1 MRTENETKDTK
12 TMNYARFEV
21 SDLTKVKD
29 KLGRYADLIG
39 PRAST
44 TDAHSKLS
52 ENVRYDEDCK
62 FGTYE
67 LKVTTQFTTAIE
79 TKTVTIRVEESYAR
93 EAPFTDALKITFTLT
108 DQTRYKRSDDDYYGS
123 KTDTFDEFYVQAKS
137 TEVWQNFPCIQAI
150 HQELVNEFTN
160 LLCPRY
166 IR

>member
-1 MRTENETKDTK
+1 
-12 TMNYARFEV
+12 MNYEGFEV

-44 TDAHSKLS
+44 TDPNAKLT
-52 ENVRYDEDCK
+52 ENVTYDEDRKC
-62 FGTYE
+62 GTYE
-67 LKVTTQFTTAIE
+67 LKVTTKFLNSID
-79 TKTVTIRVEESYAR
+79 TKSVTIRVEESYAR
-93 EAPFTDALKITFTLT
+93 EAPFTNALKVTFTLT
-108 DQTRYKRSDDDYYGS
+108 DQFRNQRSESEYYGS
-123 KTDTFDEFYVQAKS
+123 STGTTDEFYIQAKS
-137 TEVWQNFPCIQAI
+137 DEFWQNFPCIQAI